1 MSGRPAHVSGDGAR
15 AESLRVMLFTDTLAD
30 VNGVSRFIVNMGDA
44 AAAAGRSLVLA
55 TSTRL
60 RAPERAHIR
69 NFAPLFARAM
79 PGYGELEV
87 AAPPVRAMVRAARA
101 FAPDVVHISTPG
113 PVGAVGLLA
122 ARLLKRPVAGVYHT
136 DFPAYIEHLFAEAT
150 YTGLSRAYMR
160 WFYRRFALVFSRS
173 EGYLASLEALGL
185 PRARLARLTPGI
197 ALDAFG
203 PERREQGFWRGIG
216 AREESIKVL
225 YVGRVSVEKNLPL
238 LVRAWPLVRERAR
251 RAGRDVELIVVGD
264 GPFRAEMERLLR
276 AQDALFLG
284 FRHGEELATIYASS
298 DVFVFPSLTDTLGQV
313 VIESQ
318 ASGLPVLVSDQG
330 GPREVV
336 ESGVT
341 GSVLPGR
348 EVGAWVEALVR
359 LVVDDALRTR
369 MGRSALE
376 HSRRY
381 SIGATFEDFWSRHA
395 AVAAGGVRG
404 MEGSASAVWG
414 AG

>member
-1 MSGRPAHVSGDGAR
+1 MSGRPARVNGDGLR
-15 AESLRVMLFTDTLAD
+15 ADSLRIMLFTDTLAD

-44 AAAAGRSLVLA
+44 AAAAGRALVLA

-60 RAPERAHIR
+60 RAPERAHIW

-87 AAPPVRAMVRAARA
+87 AAPPVRAMLRAARE

-122 ARLLKRPVAGVYHT
+122 ARILKRPVAGVYHT
-136 DFPAYIEHLFAEAT
+136 DFPAYVEHLFAEAT
-150 YTGLSRAYMR
+150 YTSLSRAYMQ

-173 EGYLASLEALGL
+173 EEYMASLESLGMN
-185 PRARLARLTPGI
+185 RARLARLTPGI

-203 PERREQGFWRGIG
+203 PDRRDPGYWRGVG
-216 AREESIKVL
+216 VREESTKAL

-238 LVRAWPLVRERAR
+238 LVQAWPRLRERAR
-251 RAGRDVELIVVGD
+251 AAGRDVELIVVGD
-264 GPFRAEMERLLR
+264 GPYRAEMERLLR
-276 AQDALFLG
+276 AQGALFLG
-284 FRHGEELATIYASS
+284 FRHGEELATIYASA
-298 DVFVFPSLTDTLGQV
+298 DLFVFPSLTDTLGQV

-336 ESGVT
+336 VHGAT
-341 GSVLPGR
+341 GFVLPG
-348 EVGAWVEALVR
+348 EDAAAWTDALAR
-359 LVVDDALRTR
+359 LLMDDALRTQ
-369 MGRSALE
+369 MGRRALE

-381 SIGATFEDFWSRHA
+381 SIGATFEDFWARHA
-395 AVAAGGVRG
+395 VVAGANAAAGR
-404 MEGSASAVWG
+404 
-414 AG
+414 